1 MRAKRDSCEQRL
13 FTPPAVNRWAL
24 AECQARREMQRALCF
39 WMLATPAQNPGFGE
53 LVALTARAA
62 SAASAAVGAAKNLP
76 EVEEQQMR
84 DLQVTASDK
93 LGTLQKDNDSV
104 YFESVPPEASLPLAT
119 GKVPEPTLPYP
130 TVPKPTLARRGARR
144 RGVGGGPAPPAPP
157 GGRPRRGGGRDLPY
171 LQSTEPSVGS
181 VSWVV
186 R

>member
-1 MRAKRDSCEQRL
+1 
-13 FTPPAVNRWAL
+13 
-24 AECQARREMQRALCF
+24 MQRALCF

-93 LGTLQKDNDSV
+93 LSTLQKDNDSV

-130 TVPKPTLARRGARR
+130 TVPEPTLPYPT
-144 RGVGGGPAPPAPP
+144 VPEST
-157 GGRPRRGGGRDLPY
+157 LPY
-171 LQSTEPSVGS
+171 PTVPEPSLPTPHGTRTLHPQVLAKPVALQATAWRAGCREGLGS
-181 VSWVV
+181 SACSLELG
-186 R
+186 RAS

>member
-1 MRAKRDSCEQRL
+1 M
-13 FTPPAVNRWAL
+13 NRWAL

-93 LGTLQKDNDSV
+93 LSTLQKDNDSV

-130 TVPKPTLARRGARR
+130 TVPEST
-144 RGVGGGPAPPAPP
+144 
-157 GGRPRRGGGRDLPY
+157 LPY
-171 LQSTEPSVGS
+171 PTVPEPSLPTPHGTRTLHPQVLAKPVALQANAWRAGCREGLGS
-181 VSWVV
+181 SACSLELG
-186 R
+186 RAS